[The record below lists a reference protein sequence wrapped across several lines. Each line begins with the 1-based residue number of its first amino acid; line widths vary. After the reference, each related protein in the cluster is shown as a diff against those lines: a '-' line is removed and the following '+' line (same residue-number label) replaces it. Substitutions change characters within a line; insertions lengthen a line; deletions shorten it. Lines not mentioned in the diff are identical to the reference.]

1 MVANG
6 KARGFGSP
14 FSSSEDEPRDPSG
27 RLEEG
32 LARILR
38 LPVDPEKIPLEL
50 CSHSNQ
56 PLDLLSVPVDAAPI
70 HSEEDYGRQAKIP
83 GKIIDAKGSMINWQL
98 ALKTRTEDGF
108 DSISH

>member
-1 MVANG
+1 VANG

-50 CSHSNQ
+50 CSNPNQ
-56 PLDLLSVPVDAAPI
+56 SLDLLSFSVDAAPI
-70 HSEEDYGRQAKIP
+70 HSEEDHGRKAKIP
-83 GKIIDAKGSMINWQL
+83 GKMIDAKRSIISWQS
-98 ALKTRTEDGF
+98 ALKNKTDDGF
-108 DSISH
+108 DSVNH